1 MIWFLC
7 SISTF
12 LPIPCT
18 HLLNYKIYCV
28 SPLFFPVDHPLG
40 FTLESN
46 YLTANVISS
55 LTDQL
60 RAIHKPA
67 MGHSIL
73 YRVQCCLPASTWII
87 GLWCG
92 STAVTLGFL
101 LAVLLVDLIIYWL
114 SWFFLFIPFFSN
126 ISLASLE
133 EKFGKLTF
141 YFALGLMIF
150 LGMEFRVIDNIPL
163 EFWKHY
169 SIGFWPLLLLMKEVW
184 CFLNSCSFIDM
195 CVCVC
200 VCVCVCLFF

>member
-28 SPLFFPVDHPLG
+28 SPLFFPVDRPLG

-46 YLTANVISS
+46 YLTTNVISS

-73 YRVQCCLPASTWII
+73 HRVQRCLPASTWMT
-87 GLWCG
+87 GLCRG
-92 STAVTLGFL
+92 SIAVALGFL

-114 SWFFLFIPFFSN
+114 SWLFLFIPFFSN

-133 EKFGKLTF
+133 EKFGKFTS
-141 YFALGLMIF
+141 F
-150 LGMEFRVIDNIPL
+150 LFSGIDDFSGNGIQG
-163 EFWKHY
+163 Y
-169 SIGFWPLLLLMKEVW
+169 R
-184 CFLNSCSFIDM
+184 
-195 CVCVC
+195 
-200 VCVCVCLFF
+200 